1 MFCVIQEIITKR
13 ENPPGF
19 SKRLE
24 VTHYTTYAEDGTEQI
39 KWGYVYSDECFER
52 PVKKSYK
59 VSVHQSYRDK
69 DGKPRKKE
77 FVLFTVKYY
86 DLATGEFDT
95 YNWGAEKIEK
105 VAIILGVSE
114 EEIYKAVESK
124 IRPLEL
130 ELQEE
135 FQQTEESQT
144 YRRNLRIVLE
154 YERKKR
160 QFNMGELLQ
169 EYRVSSEL
177 QAIQRG
183 CYFDILL
190 EIQIWFE
197 EELEKYGVKRYNL
210 ITIEDMSEIEEF
222 IPEREKTEEL
232 QKKMLCVIVESII
245 KSVRNRCTEAKAYKT
260 KLKPEEKI
268 LLGYYLT
275 DLLKETELIKDY
287 AGQVVEIFKIV
298 REQYPDVDDFIEK
311 MKKKRKAAEGI

>member
-1 MFCVIQEIITKR
+1 MFCIIQEIITKR

-19 SKRLE
+19 PKRLE
-24 VTHYTTYAEDGTEQI
+24 VTHYATYAEDGTEQI

-59 VSVHQSYRDK
+59 VSVHQSYRDR

-105 VAIILGVSE
+105 VAAILGVSE

-144 YRRNLRIVLE
+144 YRRNLKIVLE

-160 QFNMGELLQ
+160 QFNI
-169 EYRVSSEL
+169 EYMLEDNDDRYDY
-177 QAIQRG
+177 
-183 CYFDILL
+183 CYDVFGKLRNPAML
-190 EIQIWFE
+190 KQI
-197 EELEKYGVKRYNL
+197 
-210 ITIEDMSEIEEF
+210 
-222 IPEREKTEEL
+222 
-232 QKKMLCVIVESII
+232 
-245 KSVRNRCTEAKAYKT
+245 
-260 KLKPEEKI
+260 
-268 LLGYYLT
+268 
-275 DLLKETELIKDY
+275 
-287 AGQVVEIFKIV
+287 
-298 REQYPDVDDFIEK
+298 
-311 MKKKRKAAEGI
+311 

>member
-1 MFCVIQEIITKR
+1 MFCVIQKLATKR
-13 ENPPGF
+13 ENPQGYP
-19 SKRLE
+19 KHLE
-24 VTHYTTYAEDGTEQI
+24 VMQESVQAEDGTKQI
-39 KWGYVYSDECFER
+39 KWGYAYSDECFER

-144 YRRNLRIVLE
+144 YRKNLKTVLE
-154 YERKKR
+154 YERRKR
-160 QFNMGELLQ
+160 QFNM
-169 EYRVSSEL
+169 EY
-177 QAIQRG
+177 
-183 CYFDILL
+183 
-190 EIQIWFE
+190 
-197 EELEKYGVKRYNL
+197 
-210 ITIEDMSEIEEF
+210 
-222 IPEREKTEEL
+222 
-232 QKKMLCVIVESII
+232 ML
-245 KSVRNRCTEAKAYKT
+245 
-260 KLKPEEKI
+260 
-268 LLGYYLT
+268 
-275 DLLKETELIKDY
+275 
-287 AGQVVEIFKIV
+287 
-298 REQYPDVDDFIEK
+298 
-311 MKKKRKAAEGI
+311 

>member
-1 MFCVIQEIITKR
+1 MFCIIQEIITKR

-19 SKRLE
+19 PKRLE
-24 VTHYTTYAEDGTEQI
+24 VTHYATYAEDGTEQI

-59 VSVHQSYRDK
+59 VSVHQSYRDR

-105 VAIILGVSE
+105 VAAILGVSE

-135 FQQTEESQT
+135 FQQTEESQA
-144 YRRNLRIVLE
+144 YRRNLKIVLE

-160 QFNMGELLQ
+160 QFNIEYMLEDNDDRYDYCYDVFGKLRNPAMLKQIQKEYKERRREEKERQKKFEEWFHEYNWNQFQKNHSGSGSYQNGESDNYQSSDENRSYYNYVNDNYTDEEKVILKQ
-169 EYRVSSEL
+169 FYRVLAKKFHPDSNAGKDTTK
-177 QAIQRG
+177 QMA
-183 CYFDILL
+183 LL
-190 EIQIWFE
+190 
-197 EELEKYGVKRYNL
+197 N
-210 ITIEDMSEIEEF
+210 
-222 IPEREKTEEL
+222 
-232 QKKMLCVIVESII
+232 
-245 KSVRNRCTEAKAYKT
+245 
-260 KLKPEEKI
+260 KLHSQWG
-268 LLGYYLT
+268 LG
-275 DLLKETELIKDY
+275 
-287 AGQVVEIFKIV
+287 
-298 REQYPDVDDFIEK
+298 
-311 MKKKRKAAEGI
+311 

>member
-95 YNWGAEKIEK
+95 YNWDAEKIEK

-160 QFNMGELLQ
+160 QFNM
-169 EYRVSSEL
+169 EYMLEDNDDRYDYCYDVFGKL
-177 QAIQRG
+177 RNPAMLKQIQKEYKERRR
-183 CYFDILL
+183 
-190 EIQIWFE
+190 EEKERQKKFE
-197 EELEKYGVKRYNL
+197 EWFHEYNWNQ
-210 ITIEDMSEIEEF
+210 F
-222 IPEREKTEEL
+222 
-232 QKKMLCVIVESII
+232 QKNHSGSGSYHNAESD
-245 KSVRNRCTEAKAYKT
+245 NYKNDH
-260 KLKPEEKI
+260 ESSS
-268 LLGYYLT
+268 
-275 DLLKETELIKDY
+275 
-287 AGQVVEIFKIV
+287 
-298 REQYPDVDDFIEK
+298 
-311 MKKKRKAAEGI
+311 

>member
-19 SKRLE
+19 PKRLE
-24 VTHYTTYAEDGTEQI
+24 VTNYAIYAEDGTEQI
-39 KWGYVYSDECFER
+39 KWGYAYSDECFER

-59 VSVHQSYRDK
+59 VSVHQSYCDR

-105 VAIILGVSE
+105 VAAILGVSE

-124 IRPLEL
+124 IGPLEL

-160 QFNMGELLQ
+160 QFNMEYMLEDNDDRYDYCYDVFGKLRNPAMLKQIQKEYKERRREEKEQQKKFEEWFHEYNGNQFQKNHSGSGSYHNAESDNYQSSDENSSYYNYVNDNYTDEEKVILKQ
-169 EYRVSSEL
+169 FYRVLAKKFHPDSNAGKDTTK
-177 QAIQRG
+177 QMA
-183 CYFDILL
+183 LL
-190 EIQIWFE
+190 
-197 EELEKYGVKRYNL
+197 N
-210 ITIEDMSEIEEF
+210 
-222 IPEREKTEEL
+222 
-232 QKKMLCVIVESII
+232 
-245 KSVRNRCTEAKAYKT
+245 
-260 KLKPEEKI
+260 KLHGQWG
-268 LLGYYLT
+268 LG
-275 DLLKETELIKDY
+275 
-287 AGQVVEIFKIV
+287 
-298 REQYPDVDDFIEK
+298 
-311 MKKKRKAAEGI
+311 

>member
-1 MFCVIQEIITKR
+1 MFCVIQELTTKR
-13 ENPPGF
+13 ENPLGF
-19 SKRLE
+19 PKRLE
-24 VTHYTTYAEDGTEQI
+24 VMQESVPAEDGTERI
-39 KWGYVYSDECFER
+39 KWGYTYSDECFER

-144 YRRNLRIVLE
+144 YRKN
-154 YERKKR
+154 
-160 QFNMGELLQ
+160 
-169 EYRVSSEL
+169 
-177 QAIQRG
+177 
-183 CYFDILL
+183 
-190 EIQIWFE
+190 
-197 EELEKYGVKRYNL
+197 
-210 ITIEDMSEIEEF
+210 
-222 IPEREKTEEL
+222 
-232 QKKMLCVIVESII
+232 
-245 KSVRNRCTEAKAYKT
+245 
-260 KLKPEEKI
+260 
-268 LLGYYLT
+268 
-275 DLLKETELIKDY
+275 
-287 AGQVVEIFKIV
+287 
-298 REQYPDVDDFIEK
+298 
-311 MKKKRKAAEGI
+311 